1 MMLGTQP
8 ADLAQRREGIGVAV
22 QTTHAGG
29 NVGAGGVIEA
39 NQRDTPLGSELEQ
52 ARQLLAVGGVHG
64 AGAYREVVAVD
75 RDIAAADADQRG
87 DQGGAV
93 EVGTPVLVQHLR
105 RLIGDAVDALP
116 DRHALLQVLAL
127 CCAPLPH
134 GAVASAARRR
144 LSSLQQQP

>member
-22 QTTHAGG
+22 QATHAGG

-52 ARQLLAVGGVHG
+52 ARELFAVGGVHG
-64 AGAYREVVAVD
+64 AGAYREIVAVD
-75 RDIAAADADQRG
+75 RDIAAADADQRR

-93 EVGTPVLVQHLR
+93 EVRTPVLVQDLR
-105 RLIGDAVDALP
+105 RLIGEAVDALP

-127 CCAPLPH
+127 RVAHPCRTVRSLLQRGAGFH
-134 GAVASAARRR
+134 GRWR
-144 LSSLQQQP
+144 